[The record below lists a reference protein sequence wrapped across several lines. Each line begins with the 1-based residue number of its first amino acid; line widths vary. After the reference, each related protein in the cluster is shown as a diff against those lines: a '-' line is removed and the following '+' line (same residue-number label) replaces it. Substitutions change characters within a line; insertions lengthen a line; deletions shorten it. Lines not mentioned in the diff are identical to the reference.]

1 MVSRTNHLT
10 HSSTPPSKETRR
22 KTTRMMNLHVFKKHE
37 LRLLVDTIV
46 LGIAGTLSAR
56 AFIWLLALCQNFFLR
71 LIAGYQE
78 PTIGTEGPRLPQT
91 IGPHGLW
98 LLPLV
103 TTLGGLISGALVFTF
118 APEAEGHGTDTV
130 VQAFHRAGG
139 VIRRR
144 VPFLKMI
151 ASAITIGSG
160 GSAGREGPT
169 ALIAA
174 GFSSIY
180 ASLTHRTEEDRRLLI
195 IVGMAAGL
203 SAIFR
208 SPIGTAV
215 FAVEVLY
222 GSMEFESRALVYT
235 MLASVVAY
243 AGTGFFTGLH
253 PLFNVPPN
261 LPAPGFRGYLWYA
274 LLGLACGL
282 AGVLLP
288 NLFYRMRDAFRAI
301 PVPGLLKPALG
312 GLGVGLLA
320 LAWPQILGGGYGW
333 MQQAIDGQLAV
344 HLMLALLFV
353 KMIAFALTISPG
365 GSGGVFAPTLFVGAM
380 LGGALSGLHHEPI
393 SAFVIVGMAG
403 LFGAAARVPI
413 AALLMVLEMT
423 NGFQLLVPAGLA
435 VIIAFV
441 VQTSLSDSF
450 KYGSLYEAQVANRVQ
465 SPAHYLEA
473 LRTAF
478 DLIGSKRIRKAPDLG
493 AIDML
498 ALLESG
504 IPLQLTGGKQLF
516 VGVVQHGSPLIAQSL
531 ETVAKTVLDGSWSVL
546 AIFREQGT
554 VVPTAATVINEK
566 DRLLIACSPQVRNQL
581 AGHLVFLG
589 GEVQKRS

>member
-1 MVSRTNHLT
+1 VTDLHL
-10 HSSTPPSKETRR
+10 
-22 KTTRMMNLHVFKKHE
+22 FKKLE
-37 LRLLVDTIV
+37 LRRFIDTII
-46 LGIAGTLSAR
+46 LGVAGALSAR
-56 AFIWLLALCQNFFLR
+56 AFVWMLGICQRFFLWR
-71 LIAGYQE
+71 LAGYQE
-78 PTIGTEGPRLPQT
+78 PTIGTEGPHLPQV

-98 LLPLV
+98 LIPLV
-103 TTLGGLISGALVFTF
+103 TTLGGLISGILVFTF

-139 VIRRR
+139 IIRRR
-144 VPFLKMI
+144 VPFVKMI

-169 ALIAA
+169 ALITA

-180 ASLTHRTEEDRRLLI
+180 ASLTHRSEEDRRLLI
-195 IVGMAAGL
+195 IVGTAAGL

-235 MLASVVAY
+235 TLASVVAY

-261 LPAPGFRGYLWYA
+261 LSAPGFRGYLWYA
-274 LLGLACGL
+274 LLGLASGL
-282 AGVLLP
+282 IGVLLP
-288 NLFYRMRDAFRAI
+288 NLFYRMRDGFRR
-301 PVPGLLKPALG
+301 VPGPHFLKPAIG

-320 LAWPQILGGGYGW
+320 LEWPQILGGGYGW
-333 MQQAIDGQLAV
+333 MQQAIDGQLAI

-353 KMIAFALTISPG
+353 KMVAFALTISPG

-380 LGGALSGLHHEPI
+380 LGGALSGLHHEPT
-393 SAFVIVGMAG
+393 SAFVIVGMAA
-403 LFGAAARVPI
+403 LFGAAARVPM

-435 VIIAFV
+435 VIVAFV
-441 VQTSLSDSF
+441 VQSSLSDSF
-450 KYGSLYEAQVANRVQ
+450 KYASLYEAQVANRLQ
-465 SPAHYLEA
+465 SPAHYLDA

-478 DLIGSKRIRKAPDLG
+478 DLIGSKRIEDASNLG
-493 AIDML
+493 AVDML

-504 IPLQLTGGKQLF
+504 IPLQLAGDKQLF
-516 VGVVQHGSPLIAQSL
+516 IGVVHAGSPLIGATL
-531 ETVAKTVLDGSWSVL
+531 ESISKTVLSGSWNVMS
-546 AIFREQGT
+546 IFRDDGA
-554 VVPTAATVINEK
+554 VVPSPAAAIKED
-566 DRLLIACSPQVRNQL
+566 DRLLIACSPEVRRQL

-589 GEVQKRS
+589 DERQELNV